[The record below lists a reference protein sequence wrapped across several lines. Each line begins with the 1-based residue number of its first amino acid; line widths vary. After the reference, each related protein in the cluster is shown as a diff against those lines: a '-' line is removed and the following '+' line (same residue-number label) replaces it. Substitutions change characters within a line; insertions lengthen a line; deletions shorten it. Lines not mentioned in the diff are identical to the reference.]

1 MFDDNYWDQMVNE
14 DEETDEAFDT
24 AGTYASV
31 NGARVNITPGSSFKD
46 TVVGLSKDA
55 GLGKFRVHFNGSEIK
70 PSEAPELINEGDR
83 LDIRPYDVAG

>member
-1 MFDDNYWDQMVNE
+1 MFDDQYWDQMVNE
-14 DEETDEAFDT
+14 DEETENFDT
-24 AGTYASV
+24 EGTYASV

-55 GLGKFRVHFNGSEIK
+55 GLGKFRVQLNGEEIK
-70 PSEAPELINEGDR
+70 PSQAPELISEGDR